1 MLFYILAF
9 LYVYLYPDPDSDPDP
24 GGKKL
29 HESHRKCQTK
39 LTWQNK
45 IYFRVFFSFGFIKK
59 FLTKTVFLFLMVWA
73 HFGCIYGDVVPPGS
87 ESRRFPIMQ
96 INADQDPHHW
106 TGAGS
111 TKHTCYPHL
120 YCGVLFTVYVT
131 KMS

>member
-1 MLFYILAF
+1 
-9 LYVYLYPDPDSDPDP
+9 
-24 GGKKL
+24 
-29 HESHRKCQTK
+29 
-39 LTWQNK
+39 
-45 IYFRVFFSFGFIKK
+45 
-59 FLTKTVFLFLMVWA
+59 MVWA